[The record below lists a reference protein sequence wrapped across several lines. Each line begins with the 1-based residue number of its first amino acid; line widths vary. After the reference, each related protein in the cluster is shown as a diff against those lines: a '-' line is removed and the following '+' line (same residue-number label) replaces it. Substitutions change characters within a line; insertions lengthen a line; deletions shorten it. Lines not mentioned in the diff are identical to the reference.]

1 MAARTSTFAD
11 RVRFLA
17 PAALG
22 VVALVLWQAASAFGL
37 IPKQFLPA
45 PTELAARF
53 WHDITVGGILDY
65 AWVTLLEA
73 IVGSCLAIL
82 IAVPLGYLVAR
93 IALVDYAFAPYVAAS
108 QAIPAIA
115 LAPLLVLWVGYGLF
129 PIAILCAITAFFPM
143 LITTSLGVRNL
154 PQDILEAAR
163 LDGANGWQSLW
174 HVEAPLA
181 LPSVLAG
188 VRGGVTL
195 SITGAVVGEFTMGGN
210 GLGMLLTLYQGA
222 NDVVGMFST
231 LFMLVALAISLYTVL
246 RLLEVWVALRQGR
259 SSDRPYATEL
269 DASGIDSEAIL
280 TTQAMPLTKHR
291 PTGDRR

>member
-1 MAARTSTFAD
+1 MAERRKTLAD
-11 RVRFLA
+11 RARILA
-17 PAALG
+17 PVGLG
-22 VVALVLWQAASAFGL
+22 IVVLVVWQTASSLGL
-37 IPKQFLPA
+37 IPPQFLPA
-45 PTELAARF
+45 PSELAVRF
-53 WHDITVGGILDY
+53 VHDITNAGMLDY
-65 AWVTLLEA
+65 AWTTLTEA
-73 IVGSCLAIL
+73 IVGACIAIC

-93 IALVDYAFAPYVAAS
+93 IVLVDYAFAPYVAAS

-163 LDGANGWQSLW
+163 LDGANAWQSLW

-195 SITGAVVGEFTMGGN
+195 SITGAVVGEFTMGGD

-231 LFMLVALAISLYTVL
+231 LFMLVALAIALYTLL
-246 RLLEVWVALRQGR
+246 RLLEVWVVWHQNR
-259 SSDRPYATEL
+259 SRDRPHETEPR
-269 DASGIDSEAIL
+269 ASGTPDDAVM
-280 TTQAMPLTKHR
+280 TTQALTV
-291 PTGDRR
+291 PPFSGDRP